1 MYHQYNMCMLC
12 LQHIEKQEAA
22 GGGRVYHQY
31 NICMLCLQHLEKQ
44 EEAAG
49 GVCITNITCV
59 CCVCST

>member
-1 MYHQYNMCMLC
+1 MYVVFAAPG
-12 LQHIEKQEAA
+12 EA
-22 GGGRVYHQY
+22 GGGGGGCVYHQY

-49 GVCITNITCV
+49 GVCITNITFV